1 MSRRRKLLLI
11 MLGLPIIGFIL
22 IQIIPV
28 GSFFSVLA
36 RDPNPP
42 VTQTIQ
48 WDSPETE
55 RLARMA
61 CFDCHSNETVWPWYA
76 NIAPVS
82 WLLTRDVNKARRGL
96 NFSVKEPGTYNM
108 EDMEGHLYYDMPP
121 KLYLLLHPDAVLTD
135 DEKATLLAG
144 LKATFGDS
152 GESTMEDMD
161 MDGN

>member
-55 RLARMA
+55 RLVRMA

-82 WLLTRDVNKARRGL
+82 WLVTRDVNRGRIGL
-96 NFSVKEPGTYNM
+96 NFSEMTAENFKLDHFEA
-108 EDMEGHLYYDMPP
+108 HLNWNMPP
-121 KLYLLLHPDAVLTD
+121 KLYTLIHPEANLTD
-135 DEKATLLAG
+135 DQKATLLAG
-144 LKATFGDS
+144 IAATFNLHS
-152 GESTMEDMD
+152 EEDMEGMD
-161 MDGN
+161 MGGN